1 MTQIC
6 SVSVG
11 SWKFLSE
18 VTGFTFGCFVC
29 TSCDR
34 LISPPACGECV
45 SSCLCRELS
54 YQSIKRSTH
63 RRLWSEIQLFLW
75 IQSLLCLTM
84 PRRSFVACSP
94 VTPKHAATQYFSPW
108 SPFCHL
114 PLLPCRI
121 IDKYVQSIEAEDS
134 LSRISECTSRSGELS
149 GPLPP
154 QNPWLPA
161 MTWCITAHI
170 KIIWPF
176 LGQQFKWKHIQFS
189 LYQLHILATLY
200 GTLF

>member
-29 TSCDR
+29 TSRDR
-34 LISPPACGECV
+34 LIPLLPVASVYPHVYAE
-45 SSCLCRELS
+45 S

-114 PLLPCRI
+114 PSLPCRI

-170 KIIWPF
+170 KTIWPF
-176 LGQQFKWKHIQFS
+176 LGQQFKWKHFRFS
-189 LYQLHILATLY
+189 MY